1 MAYEQRQRVLADI
14 TSLRS
19 REDELRQFKESQAMG
34 PSKLSFFLSSLIC
47 RDIIKFNSHLVFQ
60 LITIWQFKDKKG
72 VKNILFFLSLSTH
85 LQERRE
91 EKLDERERMLK
102 AKEEE
107 VTCMKKNMY
116 AQAEEF
122 ATK

>member
-1 MAYEQRQRVLADI
+1 
-14 TSLRS
+14 
-19 REDELRQFKESQAMG
+19 MG

>member
-1 MAYEQRQRVLADI
+1 
-14 TSLRS
+14 
-19 REDELRQFKESQAMG
+19 MG
-34 PSKLSFFLSSLIC
+34 PSKLGFFLSSLIC
-47 RDIIKFNSHLVFQ
+47 RDIIKFNSHLIFQ
-60 LITIWQFKDKKG
+60 LITIWQFEDKKG
-72 VKNILFFLSLSTH
+72 VKNILFFLSISTH